1 MTSVAIRGEHSA
13 RQPAPTIIVAGAQ
26 FAPEPCGALWWP
38 GERLLAVADL
48 HLEKGSA
55 LARRGALLPPYDTS
69 ATLARLAAVVS
80 RRQPR
85 IVVALGDSFHDTG
98 AGERIDD
105 ASREAIAGLQ
115 RGRDWI
121 WIAGN
126 HDPRPPTAIGGAWY
140 EELAVGPVVFRHEP
154 DPASPAGEIAGHL
167 HPVAKVSLKGRG
179 LRRRCFAGDG
189 RRLVMPAFGAY
200 AGGLNVLDVAYRGLF
215 SARDLSAWMVGNRA
229 VYPLP
234 SRRLLPD

>member
-1 MTSVAIRGEHSA
+1 MREDHAAGQPVASIA
-13 RQPAPTIIVAGAQ
+13 VAGAQ

-38 GERLLAVADL
+38 EERLLAVADL

-55 LARRGALLPPYDTS
+55 LARRGALLPPYDTA
-69 ATLARLAAVVS
+69 ATLARLAATIAC
-80 RRQPR
+80 RRPR

-105 ASREAIAGLQ
+105 ASRDAIAGLQ
-115 RGRDWI
+115 RGCDWI

-126 HDPRPPTAIGGAWY
+126 HDPRPPAGIAGAWFA
-140 EELAVGPVVFRHEP
+140 ELAVGPVVFRHEP

-200 AGGLNVLDVAYRGLF
+200 AGGLNVLDPAYAGLF
-215 SARDLSAWMVGNRA
+215 AANALYAWMIGGRA